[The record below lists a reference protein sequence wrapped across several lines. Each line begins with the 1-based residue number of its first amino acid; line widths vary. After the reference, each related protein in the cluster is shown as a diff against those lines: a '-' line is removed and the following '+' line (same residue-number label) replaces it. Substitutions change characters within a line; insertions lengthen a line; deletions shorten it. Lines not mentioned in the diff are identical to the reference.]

1 MKRQFFRNV
10 QMPDEQMDDGHESLG
25 EFQLHPKETPRLA
38 GQQRDR
44 LSLSHRKE
52 CEASQPL

>member
-1 MKRQFFRNV
+1 
-10 QMPDEQMDDGHESLG
+10 MPDEQMDDGHESLG